1 MTGVPTCAIPICTA
15 WLTHHLKNW
24 MGETGFLHKAS
35 CKSGRRVPEGEML
48 FSKGKVVRKYVQDG
62 KSMVAIEQVAHN
74 QDDELS
80 VIGGGTIILPT
91 RQARP

>member
-1 MTGVPTCAIPICTA
+1 
-15 WLTHHLKNW
+15 
-24 MGETGFLHKAS
+24 
-35 CKSGRRVPEGEML
+35 
-48 FSKGKVVRKYVQDG
+48 
-62 KSMVAIEQVAHN
+62 MVDIEQVAHN

>member
-1 MTGVPTCAIPICTA
+1 MCIRDSD
-15 WLTHHLKNW
+15 
-24 MGETGFLHKAS
+24 TGFLHKAS
-35 CKSGRRVPEGEML
+35 CKIRRHNPEGDML
-48 FSKGKVVRKYVQDG
+48 FIKGKVVRKYVQDG
-62 KSMVAIEQVAHN
+62 KSMVDIEQVAHN